1 MKGKKAVRINSLKV
15 TGKYL
20 YIRLKE
26 EDIKGRR
33 DSIKVTV
40 RNIRDIDG
48 NVVGKRKSIALYQ
61 YRELFVQEYNKPLPL
76 KDSCYM
82 QYLPLE
88 KNCISK
94 YSGNEKYWMNT
105 PENIKVI
112 R

>member
-76 KDSCYM
+76 KTAVICSICRLKKTAFRNTAAM
-82 QYLPLE
+82 
-88 KNCISK
+88 KNT
-94 YSGNEKYWMNT
+94 G
-105 PENIKVI
+105 
-112 R
+112 